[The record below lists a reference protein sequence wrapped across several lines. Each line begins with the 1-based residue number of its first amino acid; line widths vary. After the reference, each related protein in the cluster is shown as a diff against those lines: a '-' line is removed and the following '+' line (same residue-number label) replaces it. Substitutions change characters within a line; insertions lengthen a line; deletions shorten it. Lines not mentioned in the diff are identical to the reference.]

1 MGLTFVNPM
10 IVAMLYGVAISTIE
24 PFPYEHDLALFAS
37 GAAAFGFVFV
47 VTREPCL
54 KLGWMKYGL
63 ATFACFAVPFI
74 WFWWGAMHGGL
85 WYPPQPPILQQFI
98 HVDGESAYDAMVS
111 NLFLALWFVVT
122 AAFAVGHS
130 PFFRGRA

>member
-10 IVAMLYGVAISTIE
+10 IVAMLFGVAISSIE
-24 PFPYEHDLALFAS
+24 PYPHEHDLALFAV
-37 GAAAFGFVFV
+37 GTFAFGLVFAV
-47 VTREPCL
+47 IREPRL
-54 KLGWMKYGL
+54 RRVWMKYGL
-63 ATFACFAVPFI
+63 VTFACFAVPFT
-74 WFWWGAMHGGL
+74 WFWWGAMPSGL

-111 NLFLALWFVVT
+111 NLFLVLWFVET

-130 PFFRGRA
+130 PIFRGRA